1 MENDLVYMKQALSL
15 AEKGAGYTSPNPQVG
30 AVVVKNHQV
39 VGEGYH
45 QVVGGP
51 HAEVNAIDDAGDD
64 AKDATLYVTLEPCN
78 HTGRTP
84 PCTEKILQA
93 GIKRVVVAMVDPNP
107 NVAGGGNAY
116 LSSKGI
122 EVDCGILADQ
132 AEKQNESFIKYS
144 RTKMPFVTLKCA
156 ATLDGR
162 LATRTG
168 DSKWVTGP
176 VAREFVHR
184 LRHVNDAIMV
194 GVETIKLDDPS
205 LTTRIEDLDGQDPV
219 RIILDSRLT
228 IPEDAKVLRLNSDS
242 DTIIA
247 TGLKVPTKKR
257 EALIQRGI
265 KVLAFP
271 LKDGKVDLALLM
283 AQLGD
288 MNITSVLVE
297 GGGGV
302 LASALADGIADK
314 IYFFYAPKILGGDD
328 GVPIC
333 RGQGPAYMKEAV
345 PVTDM
350 QVHRFG
356 DDIMVE
362 GYLKGI

>member
-132 AEKQNESFIKYS
+132 AKKQNESFIKYS

-242 DTIIA
+242 DIIIA

-283 AQLGD
+283 VQLGD